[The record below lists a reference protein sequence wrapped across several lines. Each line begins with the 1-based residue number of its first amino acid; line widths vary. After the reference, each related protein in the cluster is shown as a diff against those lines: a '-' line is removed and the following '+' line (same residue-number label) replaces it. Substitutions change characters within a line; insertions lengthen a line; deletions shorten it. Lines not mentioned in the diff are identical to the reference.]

1 MLVAAGLAAVTGF
14 HVGAQD
20 HEAVARAAR
29 AQSQTV
35 YKLPAGREEPAPVE
49 VKTGISDG
57 RFTQVVEGQLAQ
69 GDTVVTGAA
78 TLRAQ
83 TQSGAVV
90 GGGRGGG
97 RRGF

>member
-1 MLVAAGLAAVTGF
+1 MARQAGQAAGGAGTGS
-14 HVGAQD
+14 GSGRRG
-20 HEAVARAAR
+20 RAAS
-29 AQSQTV
+29 AQAQTV

-57 RFTQVVEGQLAQ
+57 RFTQVVEGSIAS
-69 GDTVVTGAA
+69 GDTVVTGLA
-78 TLRAQ
+78 TLKNEAQ
-83 TQSGAVV
+83 GGAVS